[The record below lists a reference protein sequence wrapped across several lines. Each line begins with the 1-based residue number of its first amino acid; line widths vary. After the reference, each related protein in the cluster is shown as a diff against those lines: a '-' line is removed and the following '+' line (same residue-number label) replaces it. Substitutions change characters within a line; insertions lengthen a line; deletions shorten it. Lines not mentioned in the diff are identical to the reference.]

1 MRAQRRRRTVLLL
14 LADTGAGHRSAANAI
29 VAAMRSADEPD
40 WRPVIVD
47 GIREC
52 GRFPFRDGVFLYGPT
67 TKYRPQLFGRFFH
80 LTNTPERVAA
90 ARRLCLPFLRPGL
103 SDLIARVR
111 PDAIVSVHPM
121 FNQAVPHVLR
131 QLGTHIPLVGVI
143 TDLFT
148 IHHAWVAPGVD
159 AWVAPSEVA
168 RRFLLDCGVCDERI
182 HLLGLPIDP
191 AFAADTAGSRAERRA
206 ALGLD
211 PTLPVVLLM
220 GGGEG
225 VGGLG
230 PVAHALAREALPAQ
244 LVIVTGR
251 NQALYDELARRRDA
265 FHMPTTV
272 LGFASNMP
280 ELMRAADVLVSK
292 AGSLTLSE
300 ALACKL
306 PIVLMGALP
315 GQEEGNVDFVVRCEV
330 GVFAP
335 TPQQVAQHLHALLAP
350 GDETLARMRA
360 NARQLSRPA
369 AAAEVAQLVFAHLP
383 PATEPSAKAHA
394 LHRAAH
400 HVPGYEARPGTR
412 RLGSNARLVVDAAC
426 GGRHVASWY
435 VYSRRHRRHRRHSAP
450 LARLMGARALRRL
463 HHLKGTPRGTGQ
475 TVQLWRSGRH

>member
-1 MRAQRRRRTVLLL
+1 MGARRRRQRTVLFL

-29 VAAMRSADEPD
+29 VAAMRAADEPD
-40 WRPVIVD
+40 WRPVLVD

-90 ARRLCLPFLRPGL
+90 ARRLCLPFLGPGL
-103 SDLIARVR
+103 RDLIARVR
-111 PDAIVSVHPM
+111 PDAIISVHPM
-121 FNQAVPHVLR
+121 FNQAVPPVLR
-131 QLGTHIPLVGVI
+131 ELSAPIPLVGVI

-168 RRFLLDCGVCDERI
+168 RRFLLDSGVCDQRI

-191 AFAADTAGSRAERRA
+191 AFAVAPTCSRAQRRA

-230 PVAHALAREALPAQ
+230 AVAHTLAREAPPAQ
-244 LVIVTGR
+244 VVIVTGR
-251 NQALYDELARRRDA
+251 NQALYDDLARRHAA
-265 FHMPTTV
+265 FQMPTMV
-272 LGFASNMP
+272 LGFADNMP

-300 ALACKL
+300 ALACEL

-315 GQEEGNVDFVVRCEV
+315 GQEEGNIDFVVRREV

-335 TPQQVAQHLHALLAP
+335 TPHEVAQHLRSLLAP
-350 GDETLARMRA
+350 GEKTLARMRA
-360 NARQLSRPA
+360 NARRLSRPT
-369 AAAEVAQLVFAHLP
+369 AAAEVARLVFAQLP
-383 PATEPSAKAHA
+383 PAAAPAARVHA
-394 LHRAAH
+394 LHQPSRCATTH
-400 HVPGYEARPGTR
+400 HAR
-412 RLGSNARLVVDAAC
+412 RLGGNARLGATQ
-426 GGRHVASWY
+426 RRTHVASWY
-435 VYSRRHRRHRRHSAP
+435 VDSRPHWRHGTS
-450 LARLMGARALRRL
+450 LARLMGARALRRR

-475 TVQLWRSGRH
+475 TIQLRRTGRH